1 MIPVLAM
8 GLFKNWKLIAGGA
21 LLLAFLTLVGV
32 SYFHYTGL
40 LSSVESLAVKNSQLE
55 TKVGMQKEEILAHER
70 AIDKWVEAQKEL
82 QERLQKLQLV
92 AENATKESRRLNEIF
107 SKHDLGNLAKK
118 KPGLIQSRLN
128 AGTAN
133 LFRMFKCET
142 GRDYPCKDNT
152 PSHPNTA
159 P

>member
-1 MIPVLAM
+1 MPVLAM
-8 GLFKNWKLIAGGA
+8 GILKNWKLFAGGA
-21 LLLAFLTLVGV
+21 LVLAFLALIGVG
-32 SYFHYTGL
+32 YFHYTSL

-55 TKVGMQKEEILAHER
+55 TKVGLQKEEILAQER
-70 AIDKWVEAQKEL
+70 AIDEWVEAQKEL

-107 SKHDLGNLAKK
+107 SKHNLGELAKK

-142 GRDYPCKDNT
+142 SRDHPCKNHT
-152 PSHPNTA
+152 SSHPNSA